1 MEFQHFRVAR
11 NSAATAPRAAVNF
24 VWGACVR
31 GLSSSFRAANSRTTF
46 LPIYLRPQTPDCGE
60 IVLKSSRYARLA
72 LYRQQQQKKNDAR
85 TYATEQSEM
94 CQSTKKKQTSRRAH
108 EPTQQPEIAKPHKW
122 LVPDEISKKGRHTI
136 KSIDCASQDGRRRTG
151 KWLRQAPQLAAVTR

>member
-1 MEFQHFRVAR
+1 MVCRRRFEPPIAARHFSRFISGPKRQIVVR
-11 NSAATAPRAAVNF
+11 LCSRAAD
-24 VWGACVR
+24 
-31 GLSSSFRAANSRTTF
+31 T
-46 LPIYLRPQTPDCGE
+46 
-60 IVLKSSRYARLA
+60 LA
-72 LYRQQQQKKNDAR
+72 WRIIDNNNNNKNDAR